1 MKKHEI
7 VRLFLSTLAL
17 ASSLAVSILSVSTSS
32 ASATPALPHLTLSN
46 LPNQNWEVAGAG
58 FPAGQSGLLEVYAV
72 GAYVTDAVGFTTSP
86 YRVVCGRYCLID
98 PGGALAV
105 TGPVESFLGW
115 SIAEYP
121 LECGLNYV
129 AKVVYNLDEGGSNIV
144 IDSNFLTEPACPGS

>member
-1 MKKHEI
+1 MKKDEI

-46 LPNQNWEVAGAG
+46 LPNQNWEVTGAG
-58 FPAGQSGLLEVYAV
+58 FPAGQSGLLRVYAV
-72 GAYVTDAVGFTTSP
+72 GGPSVYSSGFTTSL

-105 TGPVESFLGW
+105 TGPVESFLGL
-115 SIAEYP
+115 SIAEIRW
-121 LECGLNYV
+121 NAV
-129 AKVVYNLDEGGSNIV
+129 
-144 IDSNFLTEPACPGS
+144 

>member
-72 GAYVTDAVGFTTSP
+72 GGPTSLMP
-86 YRVVCGRYCLID
+86 LGSPPRR
-98 PGGALAV
+98 
-105 TGPVESFLGW
+105 TGSCADGT
-115 SIAEYP
+115 A
-121 LECGLNYV
+121 
-129 AKVVYNLDEGGSNIV
+129 
-144 IDSNFLTEPACPGS
+144 